1 MTTASATPAGITLTT
16 DIRDLD
22 WQSLKVALTAD
33 DFDNGRTPEQ
43 LRKSSENSFL
53 NCFAYS
59 GPRIVGT
66 ARVLSDGVC
75 NAYIIDVWTQSGFRR
90 RGVAAAMIRS
100 LLPHLDGQHVYL
112 FSGVP
117 EFWEAIGF
125 QRQGSGLEMVVGEWL
140 KSATDR

>member
-1 MTTASATPAGITLTT
+1 
-16 DIRDLD
+16 
-22 WQSLKVALTAD
+22 
-33 DFDNGRTPEQ
+33 
-43 LRKSSENSFL
+43 
-53 NCFAYS
+53 
-59 GPRIVGT
+59 
-66 ARVLSDGVC
+66 VC

-90 RGVAAAMIRS
+90 RGVAAAMIRR
-100 LLPHLDGQHVYL
+100 LLPHLDGQHGYL